1 MTIVEKFNYEEFEKA
16 SIERLKKGEALLGK
30 DGILT
35 PLLKQFLEKAM
46 EGEMEHHLDE
56 AERSKGNRRNGKRK
70 KQVRTSSGQF
80 ELETHRQT
88 ESQVFPGKN
97 RFFLRF

>member
-1 MTIVEKFNYEEFEKA
+1 MKENFNYEEFEQS

-46 EGEMEHHLDE
+46 EGEIEHHLDE
-56 AERSKGNRRNGKRK
+56 EERGSGNRRNGL
-70 KQVRTSSGQF
+70 SA
-80 ELETHRQT
+80 LI
-88 ESQVFPGKN
+88 
-97 RFFLRF
+97 